1 VTSAS
6 AEWEVAYRSVEHNL
20 DDRIA
25 KIREFDLDNSMR
37 VLDLGCGDGIDLE
50 AFRDLGFSSVFG
62 IDISHSL
69 LQALRDS
76 GFSMLNCDVYDIALQ
91 DGAVD
96 LVYGNNVLH
105 HFRAL
110 ERAMAE
116 IRRGLRPGGVFCCAE
131 PRATMFRRLVDVIT
145 LSPFSKMSK
154 TLNYRR
160 IILEE
165 EMDDY
170 QQWLAGQDQFFAMS

>member
-105 HFRAL
+105 HFRA
-110 ERAMAE
+110 
-116 IRRGLRPGGVFCCAE
+116 ILRLG
-131 PRATMFRRLVDVIT
+131 
-145 LSPFSKMSK
+145 
-154 TLNYRR
+154 
-160 IILEE
+160 
-165 EMDDY
+165 
-170 QQWLAGQDQFFAMS
+170 